1 VAILG
6 GAATLFFGV
15 VPQPL
20 FDLVHQVGS
29 AFGLP

>member
-1 VAILG
+1 VACVG

-20 FDLVHQVGS
+20 FELVHRAGS
-29 AFGLP
+29 GLGLY